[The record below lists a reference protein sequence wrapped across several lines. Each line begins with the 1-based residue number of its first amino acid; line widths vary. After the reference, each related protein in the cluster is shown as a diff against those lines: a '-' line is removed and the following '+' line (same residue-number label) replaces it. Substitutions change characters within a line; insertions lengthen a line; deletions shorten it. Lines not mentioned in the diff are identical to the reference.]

1 MGGLG
6 DQGLS
11 GDRYVLAGGCD
22 VSRELEGQLR
32 ARVQVISLAL
42 GAGVRPVLAPPPQE
56 FPSPLQSLST
66 SGERGHSPGAGAC
79 ARETSSF
86 GFCKAL

>member
-1 MGGLG
+1 MLVDMGGLG

-42 GAGVRPVLAPPPQE
+42 GAGVRWAKSVSVSSQRETGVPAGKWGVSE
-56 FPSPLQSLST
+56 
-66 SGERGHSPGAGAC
+66 GRVERGCEVGV
-79 ARETSSF
+79 
-86 GFCKAL
+86 